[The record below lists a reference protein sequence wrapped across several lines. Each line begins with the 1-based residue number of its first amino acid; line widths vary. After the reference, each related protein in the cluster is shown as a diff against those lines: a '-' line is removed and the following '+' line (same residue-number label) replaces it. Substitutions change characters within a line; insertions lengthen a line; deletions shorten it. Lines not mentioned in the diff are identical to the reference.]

1 MPEQNFNQIPETI
14 ISNEIK
20 NTLKEKGLEILIN
33 DKKELKFSFSINLID
48 FENFKNSTELSTN
61 KLSNNLAVYIFDN
74 IISLEKNGFTLEKFL
89 EGKTANVAISYESK
103 IFEFNLENIE
113 NESLYDTFTE
123 NLSLSINSSLSKK
136 NIYTGTSK
144 SEFES
149 KLFSVADMLRGKVNP
164 DEYRNFTLGFIFY
177 KYLSE
182 KMYAYA
188 NNLLKQDKIDYLSLD
203 ITKGEDSF
211 DFQAISAIKKES
223 IAKLGYFLYPEELF
237 SSLVKKSNSEDN
249 FILDKLTYTLKNIEN
264 TTAGTDSEEDFDEL
278 FSDLDLSSK
287 KLGDTPT
294 KKNEL
299 ISKIMNKL
307 NEIDFDIENN
317 ERDLLGDS
325 YEYLIG
331 QFAADSGKKAGEF
344 YTPQSVA
351 KILAKIVTVNNHN
364 IKKIYDPTCGSGSL
378 LLRVAKEL
386 DKKPFFF
393 GQELNRTTFNLAR
406 MNMLMH
412 NVHYSKFNIKQGD
425 TLLEPKHKEEK
436 FDAIVSNPP
445 FSAVW
450 DVNPSFLNDER
461 FSSYGRLAPASKA
474 DFAFIQHC
482 IHQLED
488 NGTMAVVLPHGVL
501 FRGGAEGE
509 IRKVLIENKN
519 YLDAVIGLPA
529 NIFYGTTI
537 PTCILVLKKCREDN
551 KNILFIDASSGF
563 EKSKNQ
569 NLLRETDIEKIVN
582 TYKDRIIED
591 KYSYLASLEEIKEND
606 YNLNIPRYVDTFEEE
621 NVIDLDRVSDDLKA
635 LENDMKAT
643 NETISSYCRELNIST
658 PF

>member
-1 MPEQNFNQIPETI
+1 MAEQNFNQIPETI

-33 DKKELKFSFSINLID
+33 DKKELNLSFSINLID
-48 FENFKNSTELSTN
+48 FENFKKLTELSSN
-61 KLSNNLAVYIFDN
+61 KLSNNLAIYLFDN
-74 IISLEKNGFTLEKFL
+74 IFSNEINGFLLENFL
-89 EGKTANVAISYESK
+89 KEKTAKFSISYESK
-103 IFEFNLENIE
+103 IFEFTIENIE
-113 NESLYDTFTE
+113 NESLYDAFTE
-123 NLSLSINSSLSKK
+123 KLSLSINTSLSKK
-136 NIYTGTSK
+136 NYSGTTK

-182 KMYAYA
+182 KMHSYA

-203 ITKGEDSF
+203 NTKEEDSF
-211 DFQAISAIKKES
+211 DFQALLAIKKETIS
-223 IAKLGYFLYPEELF
+223 KLGYFLYPDELF
-237 SSLVKKSNSEDN
+237 SSLVKKGNTEDN
-249 FILDKLTYTLKNIEN
+249 FILDKLTYTLKNIES

-299 ISKIMNKL
+299 ILKIMNKL

-351 KILAKIVTVNNHN
+351 KILAKIVTVNNTN

-425 TLLEPKHKEEK
+425 TLLDPKHKEEK

-461 FSSYGRLAPASKA
+461 FSSYGRLAPSTKA

-509 IRKVLIENKN
+509 IRKILIENKN

-529 NIFYGTTI
+529 NIFYGTNI
-537 PTCILVLKKCREDN
+537 PTCILVLKKCREDS
-551 KNILFIDASSGF
+551 KNILFIDASSDF

-569 NLLRETDIEKIVN
+569 NLLREEDIEKIVSI
-582 TYKDRIIED
+582 YKNRTVED
-591 KYSYLASLEEIKEND
+591 KYSYLATLEEIKEND

-621 NVIDLDRVSDDLKA
+621 DVIDLDRVSDDLKA
-635 LENDMKAT
+635 LEDDMKAT
-643 NETISSYCRELNIST
+643 NETIALFCRELNIST